1 MRVGSSD
8 FDGEVGA
15 LHKAHNAQ
23 TNLKTK
29 PDNLTEQVRLNV
41 HARGE
46 PISMVEFS
54 HLDSPREACAVCAL
68 DMMAN
73 ANNWQE
79 AVKVVA
85 KEIKKMAFF
94 GLSVS
99 ALNRYVDICTH
110 THTHTHTHTQDGRL
124 RLVGICLTL
133 FIYILSLSVCLFLS
147 LCLAVTLSLLLAR
160 SLARSL

>member
-1 MRVGSSD
+1 M
-8 FDGEVGA
+8 
-15 LHKAHNAQ
+15 
-23 TNLKTK
+23 
-29 PDNLTEQVRLNV
+29 

-99 ALNRYVDICTH
+99 TLNDRETERMRQKQTEY
-110 THTHTHTHTQDGRL
+110 
-124 RLVGICLTL
+124 
-133 FIYILSLSVCLFLS
+133 IYK
-147 LCLAVTLSLLLAR
+147 
-160 SLARSL
+160 

>member
-1 MRVGSSD
+1 
-8 FDGEVGA
+8 
-15 LHKAHNAQ
+15 
-23 TNLKTK
+23 
-29 PDNLTEQVRLNV
+29 
-41 HARGE
+41 
-46 PISMVEFS
+46 MVEFS

-99 ALNRYVDICTH
+99 TLRDRETERQRERDRNR
-110 THTHTHTHTQDGRL
+110 QS
-124 RLVGICLTL
+124 
-133 FIYILSLSVCLFLS
+133 IYINSVKS
-147 LCLAVTLSLLLAR
+147 RRWPS
-160 SLARSL
+160 